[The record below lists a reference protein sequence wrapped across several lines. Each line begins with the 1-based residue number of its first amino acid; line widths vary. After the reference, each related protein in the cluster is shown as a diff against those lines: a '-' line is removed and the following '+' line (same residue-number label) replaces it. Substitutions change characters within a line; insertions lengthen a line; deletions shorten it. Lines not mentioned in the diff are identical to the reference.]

1 MRLKEREALGEYIE
15 KLGWLSAKQFI
26 SILLLLHTIKA
37 FIIYETKI

>member
-1 MRLKEREALGEYIE
+1 
-15 KLGWLSAKQFI
+15 LSAKQFI